1 MASAPLPSSSS
12 ARGLKYDVFL
22 SFRGSDTRKG
32 ITSDLHRQLNE
43 RGIETYMD
51 TNLQVGDV
59 ISPTLLKAIEESR
72 FAIVILS
79 PDYASSTWCLQE
91 IAKIC
96 RSMEY
101 NNRIL
106 PLFFNV
112 KADDVLLLKG
122 KFEEAFTKYDNDGLY
137 RSEKLQEWKDAL
149 TKVASFL
156 GWNSRHYKTERELVN
171 KIVEDMYNKVQP
183 NENNTGDLEATREA
197 KNKAHVTSGVY
208 VSGGKISGSNVNF
221 GEQGDVV
228 SGVTG
233 DFIKDVKGNVIK
245 G

>member
-1 MASAPLPSSSS
+1 MFCVLNSEYIFKFSLQFIINLSLNPS
-12 ARGLKYDVFL
+12 
-22 SFRGSDTRKG
+22 
-32 ITSDLHRQLNE
+32 
-43 RGIETYMD
+43 
-51 TNLQVGDV
+51 
-59 ISPTLLKAIEESR
+59 
-72 FAIVILS
+72 
-79 PDYASSTWCLQE
+79 
-91 IAKIC
+91 C
-96 RSMEY
+96 R
-101 NNRIL
+101 
-106 PLFFNV
+106 
-112 KADDVLLLKG
+112 
-122 KFEEAFTKYDNDGLY
+122 
-137 RSEKLQEWKDAL
+137 
-149 TKVASFL
+149 
-156 GWNSRHYKTERELVN
+156 TERELVN